1 MFMNSHLGHPAWFWS
16 YVGTLNCQESWLFVD
31 KFRYQLK
38 QLKILKSKCN
48 ELKCRFRKL
57 YSNHSNFNDHYP
69 SIPSLTLTSRMAPLE
84 YNTRLGPVC
93 IFDILKYSGIIKL
106 AMTHCRCTTIEK
118 LKHQL
123 VEVHGLINLLVL
135 LNTQRRHHHGSSY
148 RRRQVNEETC
158 IKTRIEHQTSD

>member
-84 YNTRLGPVC
+84 YEIRTSMY
-93 IFDILKYSGIIKL
+93 IWHSEILWY
-106 AMTHCRCTTIEK
+106 
-118 LKHQL
+118 
-123 VEVHGLINLLVL
+123 N
-135 LNTQRRHHHGSSY
+135 Y
-148 RRRQVNEETC
+148 
-158 IKTRIEHQTSD
+158 TSDDTLQMYDYRKTKTSAGRSTWFDKSSCVVEYATSTSSWLEL